1 MKEKTLAMKAAE
13 LTNNLIQLSNDS
25 GLPAFVVAM
34 ILKEC
39 YQEARNIAD
48 RQLAAEIEMYNNQ
61 EDSDQCES

>member
-1 MKEKTLAMKAAE
+1 MEKTLAMRAAE
-13 LTNNLIQLSNDS
+13 LTNSLIQLSNDS